1 MEFRIGPTNYRT
13 VPMGAIPQWHIMRRI
28 GAAATG
34 DIIEVVNRIIDARRK
49 SPKADAGENWL
60 VGMMTSMEIVDL
72 IPIIEPLIGAI
83 GRMSDAD
90 SNYVL
95 MGCMSCVQREAPGG
109 RTWTP
114 IVLNDQLMYVD
125 IRLPEMLQIV
135 CYVLRD
141 NLTSFF
147 GEPLTNGPQ
156 VTGAQN
162 GPDFRAAKT
171 G

>member
-13 VPMGAIPQWHIMRRI
+13 VPMGAFAQWHIMRRI

-34 DIIEVVNRIIDARRK
+34 DIIEVVNRLIDARK
-49 SPKADAGENWL
+49 SQKSGDGENWL

-72 IPIIEPLIGAI
+72 IPIIEPLIRSI
-83 GRMSDAD
+83 GRMTDAD

-95 MGCMSCVQREAPGG
+95 MGCMSCVQRQVRGG
-109 RTWTP
+109 TGWAP
-114 IVLNDQLMYVD
+114 IVSGDQLMYAD
-125 IRLPEMLQIV
+125 IRLPEMLQLV
-135 CYVLRD
+135 GYVLRD

-147 GEPLTNGPQ
+147 GEPLTSGPQ